1 MRIDPKIEKS
11 TRDMLGHA
19 VRGKFDELAD
29 VIETV
34 GEEPLR
40 ECLVL
45 CLEIAGYIAIDICG
59 HKWPSKA
66 DVREIAQVVAGT
78 DMDFELAESDV
89 YDYLARSALGFEPLI
104 EVIPD
109 KEKVAGLPILIT
121 ATLLVTY
128 RQHETDWWDYL
139 NEIEEALEIA
149 APLPGNVV
157 PALLLLTRR
166 NRALKERNSE
176 ANPNPQQA

>member
-1 MRIDPKIEKS
+1 MRIDPKIEKPI
-11 TRDMLGHA
+11 RDMLGHA
-19 VRGKFDELAD
+19 IRGEFDELAD
-29 VIETV
+29 VIEAI
-34 GEEPLR
+34 GEERLL

-66 DVREIAQVVAGT
+66 DVHEIAQLMTET
-78 DMDFELAESDV
+78 DLDFELAESDV
-89 YDYLARSALGFEPLI
+89 YDYLARAALGFEPLT
-104 EVIPD
+104 EVIPE

-128 RQHETDWWDYL
+128 RQHDTHWYDYL

-149 APLPGNVV
+149 APLPEKVV
-157 PALLLLTRR
+157 PALLLLSRR

-176 ANPNPQQA
+176 AEPNPQQA